1 MVALYP
7 LMFKPIYKP
16 KLWGGGRFATLLNRE
31 VPASTH
37 LGESWEIAD
46 RPGDVSVVAD
56 GDLAGMPL
64 SELRQAYPR
73 ELFGEMAGECRD
85 RFPLLLKFIDAEAN
99 LSLQVHP
106 DNRFALRHEND
117 LGKNEAWFVMEAS
130 PGAKI
135 TRGFRAGATPDKIM
149 RAIQQKRLEQL
160 VETFDVAK
168 GETIFIPAGTL
179 HGIGG
184 GLMLAEIQQ
193 NSNVTYRV
201 YDYDRSDHH
210 GHKRELQID
219 KALQVLSFKDIG
231 APKLKAVK
239 VEPLHYRLVLCDH
252 FSLYQYVYREPIHE
266 YSIERFRILC
276 NIEGHGTIIS
286 PEGMFEDIE
295 YHPGTTILIP
305 ASVTDFSLV
314 PATHCV
320 TLDIIPGKMLL
331 KKGRKPAPLA

>member
-37 LGESWEIAD
+37 LGESWEITD

-73 ELFGEMAGECRD
+73 ELFGEMADECRT
-85 RFPLLLKFIDAEAN
+85 RFPLLLKFIDAEEN

-106 DNRFALRHEND
+106 DNRYALRHEND
-117 LGKNEAWFVMEAS
+117 LGKTEAWFVMEAS
-130 PGAKI
+130 PGARI
-135 TRGFRAGATPDKIM
+135 TRGFRAGATPDKVL

-160 VETFDVAK
+160 VDTFDVSK

-219 KALQVLSFKDIG
+219 KALQVMSFKDIG
-231 APKLKAVK
+231 APKIKPTK

-266 YSIERFRILC
+266 YSIDRFRILC

-286 PEGMFEDIE
+286 PEGIFEDIE

-305 ASVTDFSLV
+305 AAVTDFSLV

-331 KKGRKPAPLA
+331 KKGRHPMPLA